1 MHLAGF
7 NGLAQQ
13 GVQHDH
19 LVLLLVERPLEPA
32 AIGKAGVLVHGLD
45 GGFLIAPGHRVQ
57 NAVLR
62 FIPLLQHGDR
72 DLLLELRLVE
82 IAGIRVELEGQE
94 FLQLLHRD
102 SAAEHRI
109 HHNPQGSI
117 EIAGLQDL
125 HAVVVLLHSGL
136 SGFPQIASD
145 PFAGALG
152 AGAHRPGSN
161 EKDRVFFIGDAEQG
175 KVQLKGTL
183 HQQQGILRGAVQQQ
197 LAELLP
203 VELGV
208 QRSPQA
214 VVKLFQPLKGRGDP
228 PGRDIL
234 HRCQLCKDLQ
244 RIHPHRTPLLF
255 PVIPLV
261 PLCHS

>member
-1 MHLAGF
+1 M
-7 NGLAQQ
+7 
-13 GVQHDH
+13 
-19 LVLLLVERPLEPA
+19 
-32 AIGKAGVLVHGLD
+32 HGLD

-109 HHNPQGSI
+109 HHNPQSSI

-136 SGFPQIASD
+136 SGFPQIAPD

-175 KVQLKGTL
+175 KVQLKGAL
-183 HQQQGILRGAVQQQ
+183 HQQQGIFRGAVQQQ

-208 QRSPQA
+208 Q
-214 VVKLFQPLKGRGDP
+214 
-228 PGRDIL
+228 
-234 HRCQLCKDLQ
+234 
-244 RIHPHRTPLLF
+244 
-255 PVIPLV
+255 
-261 PLCHS
+261 